1 MPQSSADMPDTFL
14 IITSIAPP
22 DNMALRTY
30 ASECPKCNMPLIVI
44 GDAKSPAGF
53 HLDGCDFYS
62 IARQKKLPFKLAEA
76 LPEGKY
82 SRKNLGY
89 LLAMKQRA
97 DVIVE
102 TDDDNFPTAD
112 FWKERAADR
121 NCRLVA
127 VAGWVNVYRYY
138 APEIAWPRGF
148 ALDRLRDETAPLGEP
163 IETAHCP
170 IQQGLCDE
178 NPDVDAIFRL
188 VHPSAAPLSFGK
200 AGDIAL
206 GSGSW
211 CPFNSQNTT
220 WFREAFPLMYLPS
233 WCNFRMTDIW
243 RSFIAQRVA
252 WTNGWRLLFHD
263 ATVYQRRNEHDLL
276 KDFEDEMPGY
286 LNSGKICGEL
296 QELELKAGTS
306 HIFENMEHCYRV
318 FIKHGLIDEREL
330 FLLEAWT
337 SDCAGIL

>member
-1 MPQSSADMPDTFL
+1 MPPSSTEMPGAYL

-30 ASECPKCNMPLIVI
+30 ALECPQRDMHLIVI
-44 GDAKSPAGF
+44 GDAKSPTGF
-53 HLDGCDFYS
+53 NLGGCNFYS
-62 IARQKKLPFKLAEA
+62 LERQKSLPFRMAEV

-89 LLAMKQRA
+89 LLAMKQGA

-121 NCRLVA
+121 ECRLVA
-127 VAGWVNVYRYY
+127 GEGWVNVYRYY
-138 APEIAWPRGF
+138 ALENIWPRGF
-148 ALDRLRDETAPLGEP
+148 ALDRLRDLTLPPGEQVET
-163 IETAHCP
+163 THCP

-178 NPDVDAIFRL
+178 NPDLDAISRL
-188 VHPSAAPLSFGK
+188 ICLSEAPLSFDE

-220 WFREAFPLMYLPS
+220 WFKEAFPLLYLPT

-252 WTNGWRLLFHD
+252 WTNGWHVLFHD
-263 ATVYQRRNEHDLL
+263 ATVYQRRNKHDLL

-286 LNSGKICGEL
+286 LHNGKICDEL
-296 QELELKAGTS
+296 QALELKAGTS
-306 HIFENMEHCYRV
+306 HIFENMERCYRV
-318 FIKHGLIDEREL
+318 FIKQRLIDEREL
-330 FLLEAWT
+330 SLLDAWT